1 MLEDEPASGEVDASA
16 LCRRIVESWCIP
28 RGVHVMR
35 ARIVQRL
42 LLGAISVVAVVAA
55 GMAAIRPVSAGPLSG
70 AIFTTVKD
78 GSEVNYNQYVDKADV
93 YLTGGPGAQAPVGA
107 ASLPDGVYVFQV
119 TDPSGK
125 TLLSQDAAQCRQFT
139 VTGGVISD
147 VAPAVAA
154 GCAHEFNNNSGS
166 GESGNNTVQ
175 LIPYKDTPNNG
186 GVYKAWATPVANYQ
200 CDLKV
205 VDCGYTAGS
214 NVHGFVPSDSKTDN
228 FKVKTSA
235 VREIDTRFF
244 DAAGNLLDG
253 RYVIWTDTL
262 GGSNTKWSYENLA
275 LDVHHEAHVEAPEN
289 GTHYITINDQS
300 GCTVAGP
307 IHVWNTDTGAS
318 YVTSMSGPQTVT
330 VDVQQRFKSGTI
342 FLDVTCA

>member
-1 MLEDEPASGEVDASA
+1 
-16 LCRRIVESWCIP
+16 
-28 RGVHVMR
+28 MR
-35 ARIVQRL
+35 ARIAQRL
-42 LLGAISVVAVVAA
+42 LLGAISAAAVVAV
-55 GMAAIRPVSAGPLSG
+55 GMANVRPALAGPLSG

-78 GSEVNYNQYVDKADV
+78 GSEVNYNQYADKSLV

-107 ASLPDGVYVFQV
+107 ASLPDGVYVFQA

-125 TLLSQDAAQCRQFT
+125 NLLSQDAAQCRQFT

-147 VAPAVAA
+147 VAPSVAA
-154 GCAHEFNNNSGS
+154 GCAHEFNDNSG
-166 GESGNNTVQ
+166 GSGNNTVQ

-200 CDLKV
+200 CNLTV

-228 FKVKTSA
+228 FKVKA
-235 VREIDTRFF
+235 EPVREIDTRFH
-244 DAAGNLLDG
+244 DSAGNLIDG
-253 RYVIWTDTL
+253 LSVTWTDTL
-262 GGSNTKWSYENLA
+262 GASNKKWSYENLA

-289 GTHYITINDQS
+289 GTHYITVNDQA
-300 GCTVAGP
+300 GCTVSGP
-307 IHVWNTDTGAS
+307 IQVTNTYLGAS
-318 YVTSMSGPQTVT
+318 YYTSASGAQTVA

-342 FLDVTCA
+342 FLDVWCA